1 MSPSSLEQFTTPSQ
15 GGLSA
20 LDRLKLKLPQ
30 TKQPPLEV
38 SPTAA
43 TSEDLAMLE
52 RAISLEAVNYPIEED
67 IILDEITTFEPPAFV
82 PQPISTQPAIS
93 AFNDIKPL
101 APTQPAIPEAVI
113 QPDPVNPFLQSQPE
127 ILPVKPAI
135 PQQQMAPKLEIAAP
149 TVSNN
154 VPKSVTPIDSSEIVP
169 TPPRPTTAI
178 GFINK
183 YLPFIRKDPSKVSEP
198 VLESGKNNTI
208 KGGSA
213 LEDYYIKQLSERK
226 GDR

>member
-1 MSPSSLEQFTTPSQ
+1 MLPSSPEQFTAPVQ

-20 LDRLKLKLPQ
+20 LDKLKLKLPP
-30 TKQPPLEV
+30 TNQPSVEA

-52 RAISLEAVNYPIEED
+52 RAISLEAVDYPIEED
-67 IILDEITTFEPPAFV
+67 ISLDEVTTFEPPAFV

-113 QPDPVNPFLQSQPE
+113 QPEPVNPFLKSQPE
-127 ILPVKPAI
+127 ILPIRLAAPEQPIAPRVEVATRVI
-135 PQQQMAPKLEIAAP
+135 PNTPKLPTPVTKLEI
-149 TVSNN
+149 
-154 VPKSVTPIDSSEIVP
+154 
-169 TPPRPTTAI
+169 TPPSLPQATKI

-183 YLPFIRKDPSKVSEP
+183 YLPFTRKYNNKVIEP
-198 VLESGKNNTI
+198 VLSSGKNGTVN
-208 KGGSA
+208 GSSQ
-213 LEDYYIKQLSERK
+213 LEAHYIRKLSAK
-226 GDR
+226 TVS